1 MVDEIQKKLQAE
13 LDKFK
18 LVQKG
23 KLLKFLLKIV
33 AAYLSDDSL
42 LN

>member
-23 KLLKFLLKIV
+23 NVVI
-33 AAYLSDDSL
+33 SL
-42 LN
+42 P